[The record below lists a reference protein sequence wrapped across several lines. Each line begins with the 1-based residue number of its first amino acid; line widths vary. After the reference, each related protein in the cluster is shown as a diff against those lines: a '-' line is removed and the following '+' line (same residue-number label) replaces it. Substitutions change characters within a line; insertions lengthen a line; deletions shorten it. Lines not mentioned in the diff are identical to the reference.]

1 MKINSEITPSY
12 SSSLPAEFRAAF
24 FSQPSLQS
32 TLSDTVLLGKIYEPV
47 QDSILNLICIHSHG
61 NINAYSPFSY
71 NIRSFPYYMLIYTKS
86 GEGSLVSG
94 TTKYILSEQTLL
106 FFDCRQS
113 FTLNINLAPWNFD
126 IYFLSGSN
134 LDVFMQKINP
144 LKQPFSVKSRD
155 NILQCL
161 TILDQN
167 YFHYTERNPLLDYS
181 YIGELF
187 VHIMQAFLDKKKETA
202 KIAPYLSFMKK
213 NFDTS
218 YSKGFSL
225 QYFEDTLQIS
235 RYRLCREFSKQFGI
249 SPIQYL
255 NMQRINAAKNLLH
268 STDMPIHEIASNVG
282 IDNANHFINIFKKFT
297 NQTPYSYRQNPF
309 HEE

>member
-1 MKINSEITPSY
+1 MKINSKITTSN
-12 SSSLPAEFRAAF
+12 SSSLPTEFRAAF
-24 FSQPSLQS
+24 FSQPSLQN
-32 TLSDTVLLGKIYEPV
+32 TVSDIALLGKIYEPMP
-47 QDSILNLICIHSHG
+47 DSISNLICIQSHG
-61 NINAYSPFSY
+61 NINAYAPFSY

-86 GEGSLVSG
+86 GEGTLVSG
-94 TTKYILSEQTLL
+94 ATKYILSEQTLL

-113 FTLNINLAPWNFD
+113 FTLNIDFSPWNFD

-134 LDVFMQKINP
+134 FDVFVQKLNT
-144 LKQPFSVKSRD
+144 LEQPFSVKSRD

-167 YFHYTERNPLLDYS
+167 YFHYEERNPLLDFY
-181 YIGELF
+181 YINELF
-187 VHIMQAFLDKKKETA
+187 VHIMQAFIEEKKENS
-202 KIAPYLSFMKK
+202 KIPPYLNFMKK
-213 NFDTS
+213 SFDTS
-218 YSKGFSL
+218 YSKDFSL

-255 NMQRINAAKNLLH
+255 NMQRIKAAKNLLL

-297 NQTPYSYRQNPF
+297 NQTPYSYRQSTF
-309 HEE
+309 RED